1 MFSLLHLAYPDY
13 CKKYIC
19 SLVNRKKSIN
29 MTLEGDF
36 LDILRTPGMGP
47 LIYQSSKEDK
57 SDPAMDG

>member
-1 MFSLLHLAYPDY
+1 
-13 CKKYIC
+13 
-19 SLVNRKKSIN
+19 

-57 SDPAMDG
+57 SDPPMDG